1 MTAEALLEMPVTGE
15 RQRYGAAGGRYTV
28 AATSAETRN
37 TLFALE
43 VAEPP
48 GGGPP
53 LHLHTREEE
62 FFFVLEGEIT
72 FWVDGRVITAGPGGT
87 AFVPRNVPHCFKN
100 LTNDVARVLVVF
112 TPGDIEGFFDYG
124 RPRGAEVPTDEAIVN
139 DILRLAPV
147 YGTEILG
154 PSPL

>member
-1 MTAEALLEMPVTGE
+1 MTAEALIQGPITGD
-15 RQRYGAAGGRYTV
+15 RQRYGAAGGRYTI

-43 VAEPP
+43 VTEPP

-62 FFFVLEGEIT
+62 FFFVLDGEIT
-72 FWVDGRVITAGPGGT
+72 FWVDGRVTKAGPGGT

-100 LTNDVARVLVVF
+100 CTGSVARVLVLF

-124 RPRGAEVPTDEAIVN
+124 RATGPEVPSDEAIVAE
-139 DILRLAPV
+139 ILRLAPI
-147 YGTEILG
+147 YGTRILG